1 MSRIGKQPIAVPQ
14 GVKVELQTG
23 NFVSVNGPR
32 GSLQRQLSPEMSI
45 ILEKDNITVSRPSDS
60 QTHKALHGLTRT
72 LLANMVTG
80 VTTGFKRDLEITG
93 TGYRVIKSGDSLIF
107 LVGYSHPVQI
117 DPAEGI
123 SFTVEG
129 INKCSVWGYD
139 KEKVGQTAA
148 LIRSIR
154 KPEPYK
160 GKGIKYA
167 EEVIR
172 RKAGKAAKAGGKKK

>member
-1 MSRIGKQPIAVPQ
+1 MSRIGKQPIVVPQ
-14 GVKVELQTG
+14 GVKVELRTD
-23 NFVSVNGPR
+23 NFVSVTGPK
-32 GSLQRQLSPEMSI
+32 GSLQRQLTPEMSI
-45 ILEKDNITVSRPSDS
+45 TLENGSITVARPSDS
-60 QTHKALHGLTRT
+60 QTHRALHGLTRT
-72 LLANMVTG
+72 LLANMVIG

-93 TGYRVIKSGDSLIF
+93 TGYRVVKSGESLIF

-117 DPAEGI
+117 DPPEGVA
-123 SFTVEG
+123 FLVEG
-129 INKCSVWGYD
+129 INKCSVLGYD

-160 GKGIKYA
+160 GKGIKYT